1 MMWFYKLISYLFHP
15 VFLPFYG
22 AVLYF
27 NVFPHSENPYQVQ
40 QILIYIFLGTVL
52 LPILFLSVLK
62 YFKLTQNFQIPSV
75 NERRLPLLFFLLIS
89 FLASKFLSTYRMLPD
104 LTIMFIGITFIA
116 LIAYVLIS
124 FRFRI
129 SLHAISIGGV
139 IGVILAL
146 SKIYN
151 MNLILL
157 ISILFML
164 AGIILT
170 ARLSLK
176 AHSNLEVYLGF
187 LVGIFLQYGIFFYYS
202 I

>member
-1 MMWFYKLISYLFHP
+1 MWVYKFISYLFHP

-22 AVLYF
+22 TILYF
-27 NVFPHSENPYQVQ
+27 NVFPHAQNSYQVQ
-40 QILIYIFLGTVL
+40 QILSFLFLGTIL
-52 LPILFLSVLK
+52 LPILFLSILK
-62 YFKLTQNFQIPSV
+62 YFKLIQNFQIPSV
-75 NERRLPLLFFLLIS
+75 NERRLPLLLFLLIL
-89 FLASKFLSTYRMLPD
+89 FLASKFLSTYRLLPD

-124 FRFRI
+124 FRFKI
-129 SLHAISIGGV
+129 SLHAISIGG
-139 IGVILAL
+139 IICVILAL

-151 MNLILL
+151 MNLIML

-170 ARLSLK
+170 ARLTLK

-187 LVGIFLQYGIFFYYS
+187 LVGIFLQYGIFYYYS